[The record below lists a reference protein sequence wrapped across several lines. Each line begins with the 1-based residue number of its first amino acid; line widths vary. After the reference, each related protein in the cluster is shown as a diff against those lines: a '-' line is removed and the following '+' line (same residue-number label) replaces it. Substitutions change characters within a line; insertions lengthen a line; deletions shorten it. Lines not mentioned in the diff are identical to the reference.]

1 MCDTFVQSANL
12 EISVAGENA
21 GDDEVTFL
29 NGFYHDVLQR
39 STVSNAGHASISH
52 HAETV
57 KDRYMEICS

>member
-52 HAETV
+52 HAET
-57 KDRYMEICS
+57 